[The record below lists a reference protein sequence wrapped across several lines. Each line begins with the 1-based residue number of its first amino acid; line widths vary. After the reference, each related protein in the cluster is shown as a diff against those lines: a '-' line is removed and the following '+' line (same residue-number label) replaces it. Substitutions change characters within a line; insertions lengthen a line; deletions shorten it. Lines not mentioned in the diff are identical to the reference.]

1 MLGRPK
7 PPARPVEVEELKFA
21 ILEAIVEKFGDR
33 PLSWETV
40 EEALREVNFEVK
52 MAALRG
58 TSGPG
63 PQTEKLMQGPQ
74 R

>member
-1 MLGRPK
+1 MPRHPK
-7 PPARPVEVEELKFA
+7 PPARPVEVDELKFA

-33 PLSWETV
+33 PLDWETV
-40 EEALREVNFEVK
+40 EAALREVNYEAK

-58 TSGPG
+58 GPAQGRGRG
-63 PQTEKLMQGPQ
+63 PK